1 MTEGY
6 AEQLLTTLKRA
17 ASVLKAT
24 GVSFALAG
32 SYAAYAHG
40 GHTSEH
46 DVDFLIKHEDLE
58 RITTALSEA
67 GFRIEQ
73 PPEDW
78 LIKAF
83 DADNQLVD
91 LIYRPIEIPVTDET
105 LADASV
111 MNVGPIS
118 IPVLSATQLMVHKLL
133 TFDQHHCDFARG
145 LPLARS
151 LREKIDWGRV
161 QEDTEKSPYA
171 AAFLVLVEKLGLA
184 PAAEL
189 QGGAHSEHQHAAR

>member
-6 AEQLLTTLKRA
+6 AEQLLLTLKRA

-24 GVSFALAG
+24 GVPFALAG
-32 SYAAYAHG
+32 SFAVYAHG
-40 GHTSEH
+40 GNSSEH
-46 DVDFLIKHEDLE
+46 DVDFLVKHEDVEQILA
-58 RITTALSEA
+58 ALSDA
-67 GFRIEQ
+67 GFRVEH

-78 LIKAF
+78 LVKAY
-83 DADNQLVD
+83 DGQQLVD

-105 LADASV
+105 LADATV

-133 TFDQHHCDFARG
+133 TFDQHYCDFARA

-151 LREKIDWGRV
+151 LREKIEWDKVR
-161 QEDTEKSPYA
+161 EDTSQSPYA
-171 AAFLVLVEKLGLA
+171 AAFLLLVEKLGLA
-184 PAAEL
+184 PATVM
-189 QGGAHSEHQHAAR
+189 QGSAS

>member
-6 AEQLLTTLKRA
+6 AEQLLLTLKRA
-17 ASVLKAT
+17 ASVLKAK
-24 GVSFALAG
+24 GVPFALAG
-32 SYAAYAHG
+32 SYAAWAHG

-58 RITTALSEA
+58 EITTALGEA

-78 LIKAF
+78 LIKAY
-83 DADNQLVD
+83 DGEQLVD
-91 LIYRPIEIPVTDET
+91 LIYRPIEIPVTDQT

-133 TFDQHHCDFARG
+133 TFDQHNCDFARG

-161 QEDTEKSPYA
+161 QQDTEKSPYA

-184 PAAEL
+184 PAEQL
-189 QGGAHSEHQHAAR
+189 RGGDGGQATTTTA

>member
-6 AEQLLTTLKRA
+6 ADALLLTLKRA
-17 ASVLKAT
+17 ASVLKAA
-24 GVSFALAG
+24 GVPFALAG

-46 DVDFLIKHEDLE
+46 DVDFLIKHEDMEQILS
-58 RITTALSEA
+58 ALTEA
-67 GFRIEQ
+67 GFRTEH

-78 LIKAF
+78 LVKAY
-83 DADNQLVD
+83 DGDVLVD

-105 LADASV
+105 LRDATV

-133 TFDQHHCDFARG
+133 TFDQHHCDLSRA

-151 LREKIDWGRV
+151 LREKIDWARV
-161 QEDTEKSPYA
+161 AKETEDSPYA
-171 AAFLVLVEKLGLA
+171 AAFLLLVDRLGLT
-184 PAAEL
+184 
-189 QGGAHSEHQHAAR
+189 S

>member
-6 AEQLLTTLKRA
+6 ADRLLLSLKRA
-17 ASVLKAT
+17 AAVLKGT
-24 GVSFALAG
+24 GLPFALAG

-40 GHTSEH
+40 GASSDH
-46 DVDFLIKHEDLE
+46 DVDFLIKHEDME
-58 RITTALSEA
+58 RILGALSDN
-67 GFRIEQ
+67 GFRIEH

-78 LIKAF
+78 LVKAY
-83 DADNQLVD
+83 DGDVLID

-105 LADASV
+105 LSDASV

-133 TFDQHHCDFARG
+133 TFDLHNCDFARG

-151 LREKIDWGRV
+151 LREKIDWDRV
-161 QEDTEKSPYA
+161 RKETADSPYA
-171 AAFLVLVEKLGLA
+171 AAFLVLVERLGLA
-184 PAAEL
+184 SYDQRQQA
-189 QGGAHSEHQHAAR
+189 